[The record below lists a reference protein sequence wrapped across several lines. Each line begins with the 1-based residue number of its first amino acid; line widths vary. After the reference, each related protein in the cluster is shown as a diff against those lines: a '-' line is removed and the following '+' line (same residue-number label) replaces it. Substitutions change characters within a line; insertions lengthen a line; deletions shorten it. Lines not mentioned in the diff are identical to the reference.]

1 MRPLLGS
8 DALAFAALVAFAV
21 APILVSTWVLPAFGI
36 EPLSFAAR
44 KLHARGSWL
53 PSLLILSLLL
63 FLVVDFLVIRP

>member
-8 DALAFAALVAFAV
+8 DALAFAALVAFVV
-21 APILVSTWVLPAFGI
+21 APILVSTWLLPALGV

-53 PSLLILSLLL
+53 PSLLILALMA
-63 FLVVDFLVIRP
+63 FLICDFLVIRP